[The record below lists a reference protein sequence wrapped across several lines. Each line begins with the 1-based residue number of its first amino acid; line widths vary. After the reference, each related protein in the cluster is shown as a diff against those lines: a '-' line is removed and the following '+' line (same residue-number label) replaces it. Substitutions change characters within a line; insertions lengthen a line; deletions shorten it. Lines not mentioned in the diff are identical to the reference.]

1 MSPAF
6 PPSDFAHDETRSPV
20 LHGGAMKL
28 LVSAYACEPGKGS
41 EPAVGWNWVQALVRR
56 GYEVHVITRSNNR
69 AAIESDAGSRQ
80 RTLTFH
86 YCDLPGWARAWKL
99 RAGGIYV
106 Y

>member
-1 MSPAF
+1 
-6 PPSDFAHDETRSPV
+6 
-20 LHGGAMKL
+20 MKL

-86 YCDLPGWARAWKL
+86 YYDLPGWARAWKR

-106 Y
+106 YYLLWQMGAYRLARRLHAVEG